1 MIFRRNPVDALAKQR
16 TLLAGD
22 EQKIA
27 ELQRERAA
35 ALVETEGVAEIE
47 ELDQRIAALRRACS
61 IHHDRISALE
71 MQVRA
76 EAHEKLEQRR
86 LTAVK
91 TIEKKLAAR
100 TAVAAELEASIK
112 KTGNLFFALLNS
124 PGIGADWPFGHV
136 PGAAVDVDAVRREV
150 GWAAFSAGRPSGGR
164 TIYPPPQN
172 KVEFTPLALLPWL
185 RTNQTRSCPCC
196 GKCLLVRTKRP
207 MRVRPLRAC
216 RVHTAWPDWPLPEV
230 NPRRPNDAPHDRRR
244 DDEGR
249 HKS

>member
-112 KTGNLFFALLNS
+112 KTGDLFFALLNS

-172 KVEFTPLALLPWL
+172 SGLGIGGVHAIGVAAVVANQSNALLSLL
-185 RTNQTRSCPCC
+185 RE
-196 GKCLLVRTKRP
+196 
-207 MRVRPLRAC
+207 MPLGEDEAAYEGTPAES
-216 RVHTAWPDWPLPEV
+216 VPGPHGLAGLATA
-230 NPRRPNDAPHDRRR
+230 
-244 DDEGR
+244 
-249 HKS
+249 